1 MKSQDIPIIGILLA
15 IGAIVRYLS
24 LMIPGP
30 IVSNLVIAFYCLAI
44 VLVIPTVKESLG
56 IGIVAGI
63 ICAMVSHSIFPPGNL
78 VSEPV
83 GALVCLLTFLLLR
96 SRIVVAPGIATLLGT
111 LASGCTFVA
120 VAMLMM
126 SPAIA
131 SKYMTMGAFV
141 AAIIPIVMLT
151 AVANGIIAQIL
162 FIPASRALQ
171 RLRTGDTAGRMRPPA
186 PPASS
191 PGDEE
196 ILRASDFSYTYE
208 GEEQPALRHVDAT
221 LRRGEVLLVTGPT
234 AAGKTTL
241 CLAFAG
247 VLHHESGGS
256 MSGDIALLGRD
267 IGDFDGI
274 GEVSRHTGMMF
285 DDADAQLIFTSV
297 EEEMRSGLENR
308 GLDPETIE
316 TRITSVMEQCGI
328 SDLRLRAPHTLSGGQ
343 KQRVALAVTLAL
355 DPEILILD
363 ESMSELDVAARG
375 RVISLLGHLKA
386 AGKTIIVV
394 DHSIEDLCPIADQ
407 VIVMDGGAITLR
419 GSPEA
424 VGMHLQA
431 KKENKTPDPVAT
443 APGAAGGGT
452 PVLSVKE
459 LCQYYGSVRALDS
472 VSFDIYPGE
481 FVAIV
486 GENGSGKTTLVKH
499 FNGLLRPQS
508 GKVTVSGVD
517 AGTAPVTDLVSHAGL
532 VFQNPDT
539 MLFENTV
546 ADEVGFGV
554 MNTGADDPQGRIALA
569 LDLVHLAGKEAV
581 YPRHLSRGERQRL
594 AVACVLAMQPEVII
608 LDEPTT
614 GLDDG
619 ESGRMMELMKALQ
632 QRGHTIVMV
641 THNMRIVETY
651 AGRVIRMEGGRI
663 EHDGPG
669 AFGGACT

>member
-30 IVSNLVIAFYCLAI
+30 IVSNLVIAFYCLAVI
-44 VLVIPTVKESLG
+44 LVIPTFKEALG
-56 IGIVAGI
+56 IGLVAGI

-78 VSEPV
+78 ISEPV
-83 GALVCLLTFLLLR
+83 GAIVCLSTYLLLR
-96 SRIVVAPGIATLLGT
+96 NRIAVSPGIATFLGT

-126 SPAIA
+126 APAIA
-131 SKYMTMGAFV
+131 SKYATMGAFV
-141 AAIIPIVMLT
+141 ATIIPIVVLT

-162 FIPASRALQ
+162 FIPSARALQ
-171 RLRTGDTAGRMRPPA
+171 RIRKGEKAGRDRTPA
-186 PPASS
+186 PPS
-191 PGDEE
+191 PGCDGETV
-196 ILRASDFSYTYE
+196 LSARDFSYTYE
-208 GEEQPALRHVDAT
+208 GEERPALRHIDAN
-221 LRRGEVLLVTGPT
+221 LRRGEALLITGPT

-241 CLAFAG
+241 CLALAG
-247 VLHHESGGS
+247 VLHHESGGTI
-256 MSGDIALLGRD
+256 SGEISLLGRD

-274 GEVSRHTGMMF
+274 GEVSRHIGMMF

-316 TRITSVMEQCGI
+316 ARITGVMDRCGI
-328 SDLRLRAPHTLSGGQ
+328 ADLRHRAPHTLSGGQ

-355 DPEILILD
+355 DPDVLILD
-363 ESMSELDVAARG
+363 ESMSELDGAARG
-375 RVISLLGHLKA
+375 LVVSLLGDLKA
-386 AGKTIIVV
+386 AGKSIIVV
-394 DHSIEDLCPIADQ
+394 DHSIDDLCPIADQ
-407 VIVMDGGAITLR
+407 VIVLKGGAVALR
-419 GSPEA
+419 GSPEE
-424 VGMHLQA
+424 VRSRLQA
-431 KKENKTPDPVAT
+431 GEEPVAPEQH
-443 APGAAGGGT
+443 APAPVAAPPGA

-459 LCQYYGSVRALDS
+459 LCQYYGSIRALDA
-472 VSFDIYPGE
+472 VSFDLYPGE

-499 FNGLLRPQS
+499 FNGLLRPRS
-508 GKVTVSGVD
+508 GSVTVDGFD
-517 AGTAPVTDLVSHAGL
+517 AGTAPVTDLVSRAGL

-546 ADEVGFGV
+546 GDEVGFGL
-554 MNTGADDPQGRIALA
+554 MNTGIGDAGERVARALA
-569 LDLVHLAGKEAV
+569 LVHLAGKETA

-619 ESGRMMELMKALQ
+619 ESGAMMALMKDLQ
-632 QRGHTIVMV
+632 QQGHTIVMV
-641 THNMRIVETY
+641 THNMQIVEAY
-651 AGRVIRMEGGRI
+651 AGRIIRLQGGRI
-663 EHDGPG
+663 VYDGPVG
-669 AFGGACT
+669 AGGGCA